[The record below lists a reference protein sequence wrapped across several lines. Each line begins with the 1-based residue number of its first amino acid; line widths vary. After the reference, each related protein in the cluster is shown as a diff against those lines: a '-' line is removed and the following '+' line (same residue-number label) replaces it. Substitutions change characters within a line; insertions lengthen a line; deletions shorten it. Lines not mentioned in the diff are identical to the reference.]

1 VRTADDDVL
10 KRALENGLVT
20 PTQLS
25 AARRRFAC
33 DDPAT
38 AGRPPLLDWLIEQ
51 GALDAWALARLLADE
66 HGLPTVDLRSV
77 QVTPAI
83 LAALP
88 QPWAEHYNVFPLAR
102 EGATLRVAVSDPF
115 DSEALD
121 SIGQVTQLTVDAAIA
136 PAEDIRQAID
146 RHYHDRAGGVP
157 LEAAAGGR
165 AASNPETADDEA
177 PVIQLVEAI
186 LRQAVAR
193 RASDIHFEP
202 LEQRF
207 RVRYRIDGVLQEG
220 EDPPRR
226 LQRAVISRLKIM
238 ANMNIAEKRLPQDG
252 RSRITLEGRTVDL
265 RVSSLPTVHGET
277 VVLRLLEQEQVR
289 LGLAELG
296 LDRDTQQDLARLL
309 DLPDGIVLVTGPTGA
324 GKTTT
329 LYACLHHLNRPDR
342 KIITVEDPVEYEIAG
357 INQVPVRAAVGL
369 TFAAALRAMLRQ
381 APNIIMVGE
390 IRDRETA
397 EIAITAAL
405 TGHLVFSTLHTND
418 APGAVT
424 RLLDLGVE
432 PFLVAA
438 ALRAVVAQRLVR
450 RTCRHCGGP
459 GTPVSGAPGAGLS
472 DPAAGFPRA
481 AAPCPACAGTGYHG
495 RVGIFELLLVDGKMQ
510 ELIHAGAGAA
520 RLRGHARAGG
530 MRTLREDGLRKAR
543 EGSTTVEEVLA
554 ETVADAN

>member
-1 VRTADDDVL
+1 VRTADDDAL
-10 KRALENGLVT
+10 KLALEKGLLT

-25 AARRRFAC
+25 AARRQLKH
-33 DDPAT
+33 DNPP

-51 GALDAWALARLLADE
+51 GAIDAWAIARLLGE
-66 HGLPTVDLRSV
+66 KHGLPIVDLRLI
-77 QVTPAI
+77 QVTPAA
-83 LAALP
+83 LVALP
-88 QPWAEHYNVFPLAR
+88 QPWAEHYNVFPFAR

-115 DSEALD
+115 DTEALD
-121 SIGQVTQLTVDAAIA
+121 SIGQVTGLTVEAAIA
-136 PAEDIRQAID
+136 PAEDI
-146 RHYHDRAGGVP
+146 
-157 LEAAAGGR
+157 
-165 AASNPETADDEA
+165 
-177 PVIQLVEAI
+177 
-186 LRQAVAR
+186 RQAVAR

-202 LEQRF
+202 HEQRF
-207 RVRYRIDGVLQEG
+207 RIRYRVDGVLQEG

-252 RSRITLEGRTVDL
+252 RSRIALEGRTVDL
-265 RVSSLPTVHGET
+265 RVSSLPTVHGEA

-289 LGLAELG
+289 RGLAELG
-296 LDRDTQQDLARLL
+296 LDRETQQSLERLL
-309 DLPDGIVLVTGPTGA
+309 VLPDGIVLVTGPTGS

-329 LYACLHHLNRPDR
+329 LYACLHHLNRSDR
-342 KIITVEDPVEYEIAG
+342 KIITVEDPVEYEIVG
-357 INQVPVRAAVGL
+357 INQVPVRAAVGM

-450 RTCRHCGGP
+450 RICPHCGGP
-459 GTPVSGAPGAGLS
+459 EEPGRRAPGGRILDAVGGFRG
-472 DPAAGFPRA
+472 AAT
-481 AAPCPACAGTGYHG
+481 PCAACAGTGYHG

-510 ELIHAGAGAA
+510 ELIHAGAAAA
-520 RLRGHARAGG
+520 RLRGQARAGG

-543 EGSTTVEEVLA
+543 EGATTIAEVLA

>member
-10 KRALENGLVT
+10 ERALENGLVT

-25 AARRRFAC
+25 AARRRFEHN
-33 DDPAT
+33 DPAT
-38 AGRPPLLDWLIEQ
+38 SGRPQLLEWLIEQ
-51 GALDAWALARLLADE
+51 GAVDAWALARLLADE
-66 HGLPTVDLRSV
+66 HGLPTVDLRSL
-77 QVTPAI
+77 QVAPAT

-88 QPWAEHYNVFPLAR
+88 QLWAEHYGVFPFAR
-102 EGATLRVAVSDPF
+102 DGATLRIAVSDPF
-115 DSEALD
+115 DGEALD
-121 SIGQVTQLTVDAAIA
+121 GIGQVTQLAIEAAIA

-146 RHYHDRAGGVP
+146 RHYHDRAGGAPPDEV
-157 LEAAAGGR
+157 AGGR
-165 AASNPETADDEA
+165 AASYPDATDDAA
-177 PVIQLVEAI
+177 PVIQLVETI
-186 LRQAVAR
+186 LRKAVVQ

-207 RVRYRIDGVLQEG
+207 RVRYRIDGVLREG

-252 RSRITLEGRTVDL
+252 RARIRVDGRIVDL
-265 RVSSLPTVHGET
+265 RVSSLPTVHGEA
-277 VVLRLLEQEQVR
+277 VVLRLLEQERVR

-296 LDRDTQQDLARLL
+296 LDRDTQQNIARLL
-309 DLPDGIVLVTGPTGA
+309 ELPDGIVLVTGPTGA

-329 LYACLHHLNRPDR
+329 LYACLHHLNRSDR

-357 INQVPVRAAVGL
+357 VNQVPVRAAAGM
-369 TFAAALRAMLRQ
+369 TFATALRAILRQ

-450 RTCRHCGGP
+450 RTCLRCGGP
-459 GTPVSGAPGAGLS
+459 GKPVAGTPVGGVPEN
-472 DPAAGFPRA
+472 AGFPRV
-481 AAPCPACAGTGYHG
+481 AAPCPDCAGTGYHG
-495 RVGIFELLLVDGKMQ
+495 RVGIFELLLVDGEMQ
-510 ELIHAGAGAA
+510 ELIHAGGGAT
-520 RLRGHARAGG
+520 RLRAHARAGG
-530 MRTLREDGLRKAR
+530 MRTLREDGLRKAQ

-554 ETVADAN
+554 ETVVDAN

>member
-1 VRTADDDVL
+1 MRAAEDDAL
-10 KRALENGLVT
+10 KLALENGLLT
-20 PTQLS
+20 PARLA
-25 AARRRFAC
+25 AARRQLGRGDAR
-33 DDPAT
+33 
-38 AGRPPLLDWLIEQ
+38 AGDQPQLLDWLIEQ
-51 GALDAWALARLLADE
+51 GELDAWALARLLADKN
-66 HGLPTVDLRSV
+66 GLPTVNLSLVRV
-77 QVTPAI
+77 APAT

-88 QPWAEHYNVFPLAR
+88 QPWAEHFNVFPFAR
-102 EGATLRVAVSDPF
+102 DGTVLRLAVSDPF
-115 DSEALD
+115 DWEALD
-121 SIGQVTQLTVDAAIA
+121 SIGQVTRLALETAIA
-136 PAEDIRQAID
+136 PAGDIRQAIE
-146 RHYHDRAGGVP
+146 RHYPDSACHGP
-157 LEAAAGGR
+157 LKRGASDGRPLAPEAA
-165 AASNPETADDEA
+165 DDGA
-177 PVIQLVEAI
+177 PVVRLVETI
-186 LRQAVAR
+186 L
-193 RASDIHFEP
+193 RASDVHLEP
-202 LEQRF
+202 LDQRF
-207 RVRYRIDGVLQEG
+207 RVRYRVDGVLQEG

-252 RSRITLEGRTVDL
+252 RARITLEGRSVDL
-265 RVSSLPTVHGET
+265 RVSALPTVHGEA
-277 VVLRLLEQEQVR
+277 VVLRLLEPAQVR

-296 LDRDTQQDLARLL
+296 LNRDMQKSFERLL
-309 DLPDGIVLVTGPTGA
+309 TLPDGIVLVTGPTGS

-329 LYACLHHLNRPDR
+329 LYACLHHLNRSDR

-357 INQVPVRAAVGL
+357 INQVPVRATVGM

-450 RTCRHCGGP
+450 RVCVRCSAPRELMLRVRGAQPLESTRGLGGVALAC
-459 GTPVSGAPGAGLS
+459 PV
-472 DPAAGFPRA
+472 
-481 AAPCPACAGTGYHG
+481 CAGTGYHG
-495 RVGIFELLLVDGKMQ
+495 RLGIFELLLVDARMQ
-510 ELIHAGAGAA
+510 EMIHSGAGAA
-520 RLRGHARAGG
+520 RLRAHARAGG
-530 MRTLREDGLRKAR
+530 MPTLWEDGRQRAE
-543 EGSTTVEEVLA
+543 EGATTMEEVLA